1 MIQKAIQI
9 IEKALENE
17 EEKFI
22 VEQDDLDEE
31 DIKISYEKYYSD
43 NEMRELNK
51 KVEKALLFERVRQ
64 GIDFGMFFFERI

>member
-43 NEMRELNK
+43 QEMRELSN